1 MARVT
6 QSLPEGQLSEP
17 FRRADSVMLAMI
29 CGKEASGLDRER
41 ITENLRLE
49 QLELISRRYMRDLRR
64 SANVDIRQ

>member
-1 MARVT
+1 MARAV
-6 QSLPEGQLSEP
+6 QNLQEGQFSEP

-29 CGKEASGLDRER
+29 CNKDASGLDRQR
-41 ITENLRLE
+41 ITENLQRE